1 MKLLLILCLF
11 LFGCIPSSFVLEKKP
26 KPVEIET
33 LKENAKE
40 SFTKAEK
47 EIYKQPID
55 DPLRPHPDPK
65 KCICKGTGIITHGD
79 GHTTPCEYHAKN
91 E

>member
-1 MKLLLILCLF
+1 MRLALILSIFFC
-11 LFGCIPSSFVLEKKP
+11 GCIPTDFFADKRP
-26 KPVEIET
+26 KPIDVEAY
-33 LKENAKE
+33 KESAKE

-47 EIYKQPID
+47 EIYKQPVD
-55 DPLRPHPDPK
+55 DTLRPHPDPK